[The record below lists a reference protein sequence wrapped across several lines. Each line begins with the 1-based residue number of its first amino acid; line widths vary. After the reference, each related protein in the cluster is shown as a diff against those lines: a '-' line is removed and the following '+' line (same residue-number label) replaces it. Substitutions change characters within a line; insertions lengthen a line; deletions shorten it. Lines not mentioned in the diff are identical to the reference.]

1 MGAKKFTLQFTN
13 QPVSPI
19 PGVVFTAYGFG
30 LRVYYDS
37 VLILDTIKY
46 WGFNGVTSG
55 NRIRVQPT
63 LAETVQET
71 ADNLQ
76 STFAN
81 NSITDVIVTVNG
93 NTIEMIFG
101 NNLINIT
108 GVWEYSGGEA
118 ETHTYAWGV
127 GSQEAYSFPEPSTV
141 TLNDAIVLSRSPY
154 WFRYS
159 PGIEYDSM
167 TLNVYLYSGHQVND
181 RPVAPTYT
189 LSKSV
194 VQAGQSTIGFD
205 IHSLINDR
213 VQGNVIDFGGAGASP
228 VNFTDTVWCYV
239 EADVY
244 LADDVVLQLE
254 QQLLGVDGFGY
265 HSELFNPQIQTKVLS
280 SITDHI
286 VYDGTEYPLYFL
298 TEGLTEITINGV
310 NVDFDFDTNYN
321 AQNIGYV
328 NLAAYIDNDTAFT
341 AAFEYGAVTETHNVT
356 VRTECRYT
364 KVNCLFKN
372 KYGVYQSLVFPKLS
386 KNDFNRT
393 AQDYTRSIANV
404 GQYNLNT
411 HSKRNYLTSLSQKIT
426 VNTDFLPES
435 QNELIKELLLSEFVY
450 LKIDEVLTPVNLTSS
465 SWAEKTSHINKL
477 IQYTMEF
484 TISHDLMNNIK

>member
-1 MGAKKFTLQFTN
+1 MAAKRFSIDFTG
-13 QPVSPI
+13 QPVNLDYFLFS
-19 PGVVFTAYGFG
+19 
-30 LRVYYDS
+30 VYYDA
-37 VLILDTIKY
+37 VYTFDM
-46 WGFNGVTSG
+46 GVTFRTTAAANSVVIG
-55 NRIRVQPT
+55 STLTETISNLKAYFDLKILNQNINDAFSEIVGDRI
-63 LAETVQET
+63 
-71 ADNLQ
+71 D
-76 STFAN
+76 F
-81 NSITDVIVTVNG
+81 
-93 NTIEMIFG
+93 IFG
-101 NNLINIT
+101 NDLINVT
-108 GVWEYSGGEA
+108 GNWFPFGGGAPDPNGMTYDFGVATTNEY
-118 ETHTYAWGV
+118 TFTTPV
-127 GSQEAYSFPEPSTV
+127 F
-141 TLNDAIVLSRSPY
+141 NDAIVLSRSPY
-154 WFRYS
+154 WFRAT

-167 TLNVYLYSGHQVND
+167 NLNVYLYSGHQVND

-213 VQGNVIDFGGAGASP
+213 VQGNIINFGGAGASP

-239 EADVY
+239 EADIY
-244 LADDVVLQLE
+244 LADDIVLQLE

-321 AQNIGYV
+321 SQNIGYV

-341 AAFEYGAVTETHNVT
+341 AVFEYGAVTETHNVT
-356 VRTECRYT
+356 VRNECRYT

-426 VNTDFLPES
+426 VNTDFLPEN

>member
-1 MGAKKFTLQFTN
+1 MGAKKFSLEFISN
-13 QPVSPI
+13 PSQPT
-19 PGVVFTAYGFG
+19 GLVFAFG
-30 LRVYYDS
+30 LVINYDTTN
-37 VLILDTIKY
+37 VLDFIKY
-46 WGFNGVTSG
+46 WSSG
-55 NRIRVQPT
+55 NSSFIAIKVKPT
-63 LAETVQET
+63 LAETIQET
-71 ADNLQ
+71 VESFETIFLNNNL
-76 STFAN
+76 
-81 NSITDVIVTVNG
+81 TDATISVNG
-93 NTIEMIFG
+93 NTIEIIFG
-101 NNLINIT
+101 NANINVT
-108 GVWEYSGGEA
+108 GSWKYFSGGAFVGA
-118 ETHTYAWGV
+118 ESYDYGWGI
-127 GSQEAYSFPEPSTV
+127 GTQEAYNFDGQPV
-141 TLNDAIVLSRSPY
+141 YNDAIVLSRSPY
-154 WFRYS
+154 WFRAT

-244 LADDVVLQLE
+244 LADNVVLQLE

-280 SITDHI
+280 SITNHI

-298 TEGLTEITINGV
+298 TEGLTEIIINGV
-310 NVDFDFDTNYN
+310 NVDFDFDTDYN
-321 AQNIGYV
+321 SQNIGYV

-341 AAFEYGAVTETHNVT
+341 AAFEYGATTETHNVT

-426 VNTDFLPES
+426 VNTDFLPEN